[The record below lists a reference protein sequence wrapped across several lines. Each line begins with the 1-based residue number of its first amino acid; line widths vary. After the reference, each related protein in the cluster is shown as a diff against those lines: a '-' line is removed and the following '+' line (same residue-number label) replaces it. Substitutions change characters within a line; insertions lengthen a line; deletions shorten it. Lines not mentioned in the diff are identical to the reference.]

1 MYEPFH
7 EMDVRQ
13 FVDALDKRRETI
25 KNETR
30 LKRLSAYAGLTQK
43 QLSVKSGVSQRMIEQ
58 YEQGRKNLSH
68 ASVATVISLADA
80 IGCNVRDIV

>member
-1 MYEPFH
+1 
-7 EMDVRQ
+7 
-13 FVDALDKRRETI
+13 
-25 KNETR
+25 
-30 LKRLSAYAGLTQK
+30 
-43 QLSVKSGVSQRMIEQ
+43 MIEQ